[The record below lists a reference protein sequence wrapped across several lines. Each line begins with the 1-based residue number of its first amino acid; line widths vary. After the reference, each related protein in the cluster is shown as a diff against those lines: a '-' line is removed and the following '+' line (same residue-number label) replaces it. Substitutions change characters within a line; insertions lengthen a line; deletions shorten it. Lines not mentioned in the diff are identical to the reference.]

1 MDYLNH
7 HPSNPINVQHSPEAP
22 ILDIRNLSTE
32 FHTEYGVV
40 KAVNGV
46 SFILAKGETMGIVG
60 ESGSGKTVT
69 MLSVMQLVDIPPGR
83 IAGGEVLFEGT
94 DLLELAGDKIRDIRG
109 GKIAMVFQDP
119 LTSLNPVFTIGEQLI
134 EPLKVHLGLSG
145 KSAREHARESL
156 AQVGIPNTRQA
167 LDYYPHQFSGG
178 MRQRAMIAMA
188 ISCNPSLLI
197 ADEPTTALDVTVQ
210 EQILDLVENLRKK
223 LGMSIVWITHDLGV
237 IAGLADR
244 VIVMYAGEIV
254 ECSPTP
260 VLFENPRHPY
270 TLGLLQSI
278 PRVDI
283 PRSEKLKPILG
294 NPPDLVHLRMG
305 CHFVPRCQYRITK
318 CFSEHPELVEVTPDH
333 TSRCWVQPESPVLF
347 S

>member
-1 MDYLNH
+1 MDYLKLH
-7 HPSNPINVQHSPEAP
+7 SSNPTGAQRAPDAP
-22 ILDIRNLSTE
+22 ILDIRNLYTE

-46 SFILAKGETMGIVG
+46 SFVLTEGETLGIVG

-69 MLSVMQLVDIPPGR
+69 MLSVMQLIDSPPGR
-83 IAGGEVLFEGT
+83 IAGGEVWFEGT
-94 DLLELAGDKIRDIRG
+94 NLLKLAGDKIRDIRG

-134 EPLKVHLGLSG
+134 EPLKAHLGLSG
-145 KSAREHARESL
+145 KSARDRARESL
-156 AQVGIPNTRQA
+156 TQVGIPDPGQA

-178 MRQRAMIAMA
+178 MRQRTMIAMA

-210 EQILDLVENLRKK
+210 EQILQLIENLRQN

-254 ECSPTP
+254 ECSSTC
-260 VLFENPRHPY
+260 VLFEDPRHPY
-270 TLGLLQSI
+270 TQGLLQSI

-283 PRSEKLKPILG
+283 PKSEKLKPILG
-294 NPPDLVHLRMG
+294 NPPDLIHLRMG
-305 CHFVPRCQYRITK
+305 CHFAPRCQYRITK
-318 CFSEHPELVEVTPDH
+318 CLSEHPELVEVGPDH
-333 TSRCWVQPESPVLF
+333 TSRCWVQPVSPVRF